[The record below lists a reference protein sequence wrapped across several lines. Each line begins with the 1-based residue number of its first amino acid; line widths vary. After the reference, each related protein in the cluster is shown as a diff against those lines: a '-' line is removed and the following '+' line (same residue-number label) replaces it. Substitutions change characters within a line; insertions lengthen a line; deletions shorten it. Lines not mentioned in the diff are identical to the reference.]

1 MTYGYFP
8 PCTEICNMDFDL
20 ERLHCYDRKK
30 IIETISQHARIT
42 VIILIIIQYLRN
54 KSNNLQDA
62 EPPLHC
68 LLSVSFTHACL
79 VCLPLAFI
87 CGKGPLQYNAALP
100 KK

>member
-30 IIETISQHARIT
+30 IIEAISQHARIT